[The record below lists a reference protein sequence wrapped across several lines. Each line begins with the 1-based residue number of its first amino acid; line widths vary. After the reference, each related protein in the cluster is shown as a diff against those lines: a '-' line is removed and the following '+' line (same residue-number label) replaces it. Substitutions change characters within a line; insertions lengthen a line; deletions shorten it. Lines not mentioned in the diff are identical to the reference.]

1 MLCAAYDILKKEAA
15 TLIWVEAA
23 YDLESARLR
32 VKELVDRSPDEYV
45 IFDQRTRQIIANSNS
60 PPGAQLDSLPQTSPK
75 LTYDCE

>member
-23 YDLESARLR
+23 HDLESAQLR
-32 VKELVDRSPDEYV
+32 VKELVASSPDEYV

-60 PPGAQLDSLPQTSPK
+60 PRAHS
-75 LTYDCE
+75 

>member
-60 PPGAQLDSLPQTSPK
+60 PHAQLDSLPQTSPK